1 MVCKR
6 SHPQG
11 PTPRAAGRDWLVVS
25 LLVLCLVGFF
35 TPSASAQIFTGSV
48 TGVVTDP
55 TGAVVPGAKVTL
67 TDVNKGY
74 VLNATTDAVG
84 HYVITSL
91 SPSTYKLTV
100 EAQGFKTNV
109 QDGITLDV
117 NQKVAIDV
125 ALQLGAAVQTVEV
138 TGAAPVLS
146 TQDAVMGQE
155 LNRTFV
161 NDLPLLGRGVF
172 DLAFLAPGVI
182 QAPGATFGPNSG
194 SNNWSSNGGRNST
207 AEVLIDGVTATTYE
221 PNSAV
226 TTVLYTPSV
235 DAVQEFKVMQN
246 NYSAEVGF
254 TGNTYVNMV
263 LRSGTNA
270 FHGSAWD
277 FLRNQKLDSQDFFAN
292 RANQKLPPLRKN
304 TFGFTIGGPIRKD
317 KTHFFFDYEGDR
329 THSMGTHSAGVPSA
343 AMRTGDFSE
352 LCARKGGTYDA
363 GGRCSNGDGQLW
375 DPYTGI
381 YNPDNGGPT
390 LQNFIPFNNMA
401 TYQSPGSPALT
412 GTGYGLGETNARGVI
427 TFPDAPGNRS
437 MPWPSR

>member
-1 MVCKR
+1 MSSKGFHA
-6 SHPQG
+6 SG
-11 PTPRAAGRDWLVVS
+11 AKPRACGIGSSRDWLLVS
-25 LLVLCLVGFF
+25 LLLVCLVGFF
-35 TPSASAQIFTGSV
+35 SAPAWAQLFTGSI

-55 TGAVVPGAKVTL
+55 TGAVVPGAKVLL

-74 VLNATTDAVG
+74 AYTATSDAVG
-84 HYVITSL
+84 RYVLTSL
-91 SPSTYKLTV
+91 PPSTYKLSV

-109 QDGITLDV
+109 QDGIRLDV

-125 ALQLGAAVQTVEV
+125 ALQLGASVQTVEV

-155 LNRTFV
+155 LDRTFV

-277 FLRNQKLDSQDFFAN
+277 FLRNEKLDSQDFFGN
-292 RANQKLPPLRKN
+292 RAGNKLPPLRKN

-317 KTHFFFDYEGDR
+317 KTFFFFDYEGNR
-329 THSMGTHSAGVPSA
+329 THSMGTHSAGVPDA
-343 AMRTGDFSE
+343 LMRQGDFGE
-352 LCARKGGTYDA
+352 LCPRKGGKFDTGTGQCFEVDDA
-363 GGRCSNGDGQLW
+363 GNWRLDPDGNRIAGEGQIW

-381 YNPDNGGPT
+381 YNADHGGPD
-390 LQNFIPFNNMA
+390 LQNFIPFNNM
-401 TYQSPGSPALT
+401 
-412 GTGYGLGETNARGVI
+412 I
-427 TFPDAPGNRS
+427 T
-437 MPWPSR
+437 